1 MARVITVILLDDNP
15 EGLRLIEMDTWSGK
29 AFVVPRTKLKDFRQR
44 EDAQQPGLYFLF
56 GEGDEH
62 PKAYIGQS
70 ENVVDRLFS
79 HDANREIDEW
89 NTALVFVG
97 KLDAALI
104 KYLESVSLS
113 LAKRANRYEV
123 FNSTIP
129 KENKLSEAQKITVS
143 DYFDRVRSITGLF
156 GYKLFDEI
164 VNKKSSVTYHFE
176 DVKNKDGSGKG
187 TISDTNEFVV
197 FKGSLA
203 RIEQTKSFGGSGP
216 RLRSRLI
223 EDGILKKINDKSYI
237 FTQDHIF
244 TSPSAAS
251 DTIAGRSTNGWGAWK
266 DDKGNT
272 LDENLRK

>member
-104 KYLESVSLS
+104 KYLESVSLR

-129 KENKLSEAQKITVS
+129 KE
-143 DYFDRVRSITGLF
+143 
-156 GYKLFDEI
+156 
-164 VNKKSSVTYHFE
+164 
-176 DVKNKDGSGKG
+176 NKDGSGKG

>member
-1 MARVITVILLDDNP
+1 M
-15 EGLRLIEMDTWSGK
+15 
-29 AFVVPRTKLKDFRQR
+29 
-44 EDAQQPGLYFLF
+44 
-56 GEGDEH
+56 
-62 PKAYIGQS
+62 
-70 ENVVDRLFS
+70 
-79 HDANREIDEW
+79 
-89 NTALVFVG
+89 
-97 KLDAALI
+97 
-104 KYLESVSLS
+104 
-113 LAKRANRYEV
+113 
-123 FNSTIP
+123 
-129 KENKLSEAQKITVS
+129 
-143 DYFDRVRSITGLF
+143 
-156 GYKLFDEI
+156 
-164 VNKKSSVTYHFE
+164 
-176 DVKNKDGSGKG
+176 
-187 TISDTNEFVV
+187 V